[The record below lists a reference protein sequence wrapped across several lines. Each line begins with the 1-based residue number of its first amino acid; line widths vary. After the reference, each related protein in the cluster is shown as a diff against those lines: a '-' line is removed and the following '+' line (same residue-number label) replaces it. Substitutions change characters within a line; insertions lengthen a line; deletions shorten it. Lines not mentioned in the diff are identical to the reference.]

1 MKFSTTPTTLLF
13 LCQLGNAFNGY
24 QKIPKIFNE
33 RLAKDSPFNFTM
45 KVSNQWFYHA
55 LQKYTLGLYL
65 IFSLPSS
72 QSAYTTVL
80 IAQMGTTN
88 PAKRA
93 MDSLNAAMVVYPFTP
108 VHQAYLA
115 NHFFGTILR
124 KYAITNPKPV
134 THRIHL
140 IENIANWLFNHV
152 QTCNFFNE
160 IASCVFAGKIPFIDC
175 YFLKMGGLFIL
186 GIC

>member
-1 MKFSTTPTTLLF
+1 MRDW
-13 LCQLGNAFNGY
+13 Q
-24 QKIPKIFNE
+24 I
-33 RLAKDSPFNFTM
+33 TM

-80 IAQMGTTN
+80 IAQMGITN
-88 PAKRA
+88 PATRA

-115 NHFFGTILR
+115 NQFFGTILR

-152 QTCNFFNE
+152 QTCKFFWWN
-160 IASCVFAGKIPFIDC
+160 CVLHICGKNSFYWLLFSKDGRTF
-175 YFLKMGGLFIL
+175 YFGDL
-186 GIC
+186 